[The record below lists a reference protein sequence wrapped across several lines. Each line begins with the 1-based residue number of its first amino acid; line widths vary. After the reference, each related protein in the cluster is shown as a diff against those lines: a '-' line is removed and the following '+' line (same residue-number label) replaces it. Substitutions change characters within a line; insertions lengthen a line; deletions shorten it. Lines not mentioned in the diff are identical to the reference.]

1 MLPTE
6 LMKRIYFDICC
17 YNRPFDDQGRI
28 EVRLEADA
36 KLHIQELVKDRKLEL
51 IWSFVL
57 DYENSF
63 NPFADRR
70 ERIQAW
76 RHLAVLYCGYSA
88 TMAEKTKS
96 LMQLGLKQAD
106 ASHIACAVLCGAEY
120 FITTD
125 KRVLNKSVPEIQV
138 VNPMTFIERRLHA
151 N

>member
-1 MLPTE
+1 MRQTKN
-6 LMKRIYFDICC
+6 MTRIYFDICC
-17 YNRPFDDQGRI
+17 YNRPFDDQNQIR
-28 EVRLEADA
+28 VRLEADA
-36 KLHIQELVKDRKLEL
+36 KLHIQKLAKDRKLEL
-51 IWSFVL
+51 VWSFVL

-76 RHLAVLYCGYSA
+76 KDLAVHHCVFS
-88 TMAEKTKS
+88 TQVAEKATS

-106 ASHIACAVLCGAEY
+106 ASHMACAILSQADY

-125 KRVLNKSVPEIQV
+125 KRVLNKNVSEIQV
-138 VNPMTFIERRLHA
+138 VNPMTFIERCPYA

>member
-1 MLPTE
+1 MT
-6 LMKRIYFDICC
+6 RIYFDVCC
-17 YNRPFDDQGRI
+17 YNRPFDDQGHI
-28 EVRLEADA
+28 KVWLEADA
-36 KLHIQELVKDRKLEL
+36 KLHIQKLVKERKLEL
-51 IWSFVL
+51 VWSFVL

-76 RHLAVLYCGYSA
+76 QNLAVHHCGFS
-88 TMAEKTKS
+88 TQVVEKTQS

-106 ASHIACAVLCGAEY
+106 ASHIACAILSQADY

-125 KRVLNKSVPEIQV
+125 KRILSKNISEIQV
-138 VNPMTFIERRLHA
+138 INPIIFIERNLHE